1 MKQVR
6 LGRPVI
12 VGETTIVPLE
22 EVTVHYRSK
31 KAGVL
36 AYVCKEPLG
45 IIIGTPQG
53 KWAVDICGEPMPLE
67 TYIQTVDGLQQV
79 LDAL

>member
-6 LGRPVI
+6 VGRPVT
-12 VGETTIVPLE
+12 VGEAIIVPLE
-22 EVTVHYRSK
+22 EVTVYCRSK
-31 KAGVL
+31 KAGLL
-36 AYVCKEPLG
+36 AYVCKEPVG

-53 KWAVDICGEPMPLE
+53 RWAVDVCGEPMPLE
-67 TYIQTVDGLQQV
+67 PYIQTVDGLQQV

>member
-6 LGRPVI
+6 VGRPVT
-12 VGETTIVPLE
+12 VGEAIIVPLE
-22 EVTVHYRSK
+22 EVTVYYRSK
-31 KAGVL
+31 KAGLL

-53 KWAVDICGEPMPLE
+53 RWAVDVCGEPMPLE
-67 TYIQTVDGLQQV
+67 PYIQTVDGLQQV
-79 LDAL
+79 LDGL

>member
-1 MKQVR
+1 MKQVCV
-6 LGRPVI
+6 GRPVT
-12 VGETTIVPLE
+12 VGEATIVPLE
-22 EVTVHYRSK
+22 EVTVYYHSNR
-31 KAGVL
+31 AGFL

-45 IIIGTPQG
+45 IIISSSQG
-53 KWAVDICGEPMPLE
+53 KWAVDICGEPMPLK